1 MNLWIRSQ
9 DKEDLVECK
18 NIGLAYLGKYGFVD
32 KIGDIERKKFY
43 ICEFTDTTHTTLG
56 KYETKER
63 ALEVLDEIQNTI
75 LGIISSE
82 DIEEQNV
89 KKYTGISTLSNITH
103 CLLYEMPKE

>member
-89 KKYTGISTLSNITH
+89 KKIYWYFYSFKYYSLSIV
-103 CLLYEMPKE
+103 